1 MLAELLEK
9 TKRTCSQEDCLRLL
23 ELAGYRSMTR
33 MTESFMAVIPAFLA
47 SSNSSIAGET

>member
-1 MLAELLEK
+1 
-9 TKRTCSQEDCLRLL
+9 
-23 ELAGYRSMTR
+23 MTR